1 MQYLQAYR
9 LFGKPKRGIARADFK
24 HKLMDLGI
32 MINDTELDALIKKY
46 DPDGNYLLG
55 LVSRGAFMSYQ
66 LCLLVSGVVVVRLY
80 RDGQGPVAGVCE
92 ARHAGRLC

>member
-9 LFGKPKRGIARADFK
+9 LFGKPKRGIARAGFK

-46 DPDGNYLLG
+46 DPEGNYLLG
-55 LVSRGAFMSYQ
+55 LVSQGAFMSY
-66 LCLLVSGVVVVRLY
+66 
-80 RDGQGPVAGVCE
+80 
-92 ARHAGRLC
+92 